1 MVWFRLSWAVPLVWM
16 SGGLHRYLALLG
28 SQGAADFY
36 SDLFPRANYSNFM
49 ARDRELA
56 AFHSFTLGIG
66 ASYEFSV
73 PRAPWINKSS
83 ANVRFDRLMIDYSDF
98 RNALLAGQRGFTAGN
113 EPLYKLDANIFQV
126 FVSIWF

>member
-1 MVWFRLSWAVPLVWM
+1 L
-16 SGGLHRYLALLG
+16 RYYR
-28 SQGAADFY
+28 QGAADFY

-98 RNALLAGQRGFTAGN
+98 RNGLLAGQRGFTAGN